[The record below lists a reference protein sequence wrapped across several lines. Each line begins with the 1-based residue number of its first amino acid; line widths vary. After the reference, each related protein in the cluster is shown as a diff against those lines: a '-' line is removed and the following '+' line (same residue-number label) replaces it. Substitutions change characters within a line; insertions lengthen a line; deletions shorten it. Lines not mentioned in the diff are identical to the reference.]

1 MAVTRQKNKKWKVD
15 LSDGYDA
22 ITGDQKRHR
31 KTNFKSRKEA
41 ERYEADYRIN
51 KLHQVGH
58 KDKVSVAYLYSLVKE
73 EDELRGNKRGT
84 IDSQKSYY
92 RMYVSKYFKNANM
105 REVSLQDIKKYR
117 DWLRKQPSVK
127 GAH

>member
-22 ITGDQKRHR
+22 ITGGQKRHR

-58 KDKVSVAYLYSLVKE
+58 KDKVSVSYLYSLVKE
-73 EDELRGNKRGT
+73 EDELRGNKEGLST
-84 IDSQKSYY
+84 
-92 RMYVSKYFKNANM
+92 VKNLIIGCT
-105 REVSLQDIKKYR
+105 SLSILKM
-117 DWLRKQPSVK
+117 LI
-127 GAH
+127 

>member
-22 ITGDQKRHR
+22 ITGGQKRHR

-51 KLHQVGH
+51 NLEIIVFVMVLLKYGETFTLIH
-58 KDKVSVAYLYSLVKE
+58 
-73 EDELRGNKRGT
+73 GNIALARFQLSG
-84 IDSQKSYY
+84 
-92 RMYVSKYFKNANM
+92 KNF
-105 REVSLQDIKKYR
+105 
-117 DWLRKQPSVK
+117 
-127 GAH
+127 